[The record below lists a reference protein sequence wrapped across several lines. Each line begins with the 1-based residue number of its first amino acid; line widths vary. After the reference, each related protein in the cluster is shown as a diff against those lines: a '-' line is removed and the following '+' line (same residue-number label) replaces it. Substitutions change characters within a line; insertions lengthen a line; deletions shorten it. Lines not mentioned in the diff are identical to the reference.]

1 MSAGTIETRHASAS
15 TLWLHF
21 FALEDC
27 VLYVHSARSYTGV
40 LSTNSISGTGPHIT
54 TCNKPF
60 L

>member
-27 VLYVHSARSYTGV
+27 VLYVHSARSYNVCCQQTAEAVRGN
-40 LSTNSISGTGPHIT
+40 T
-54 TCNKPF
+54 
-60 L
+60 